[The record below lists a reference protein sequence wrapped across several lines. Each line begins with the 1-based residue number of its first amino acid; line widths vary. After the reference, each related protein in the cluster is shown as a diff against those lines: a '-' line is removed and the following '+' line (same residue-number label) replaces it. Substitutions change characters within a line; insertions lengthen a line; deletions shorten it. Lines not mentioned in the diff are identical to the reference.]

1 MWVLLPDI
9 LLNSGLFFDV
19 RTPMESKTY
28 NILMYSHDTYGL
40 GHIRR
45 TMAIAR
51 NLVGPEVNIL
61 IVTGSP
67 IVGRY
72 TMPKG
77 IDFVRM
83 PGMIKKTNVIY
94 VPHSIKVDPKVAI
107 SIRKNIILSTA
118 KAFKPDLFIVDKVPT
133 GLKSEVMPTLKWIRK
148 KLPCSRVVL
157 GLRDVLDSA
166 ESTQADWKRKKFPE
180 VLRELYSEIWVYGD
194 RDLYDPVTEY
204 AFPEDIAQKTVYTGY
219 IPRKVFCRRKSTRK
233 HKQVMVTIGG
243 GGDGYIVLDN
253 YLKMLETN
261 GTVDFKTLMI
271 TGPFLS
277 PDKLDELADRARA
290 LKVQIKP
297 FVRNMEKRMAGAD
310 AVVSMGGYN
319 TMCEILSLKKP
330 ALIIPRDNPR
340 LEQLIRAQVFNR
352 RGLCEYIEWGKVTPQ
367 TMREKINCL
376 LENPE
381 PYIAE
386 LKTFNMTGL
395 EVMSE
400 RLQYF
405 RENCP

>member
-1 MWVLLPDI
+1 MK
-9 LLNSGLFFDV
+9 
-19 RTPMESKTY
+19 SKAY

-51 NLVGPEVNIL
+51 DLVGPEVNIL

-83 PGMIKKTNVIY
+83 PGMIKKTNAIY
-94 VPHSIKVDPKVAI
+94 VPHSIKVDPKIAI
-107 SIRKNIILSTA
+107 AIRKNIILSTT
-118 KAFKPDLFIVDKVPT
+118 KAFKPDLFVVDKVPT
-133 GLKSEVMPTLKWIRK
+133 GLKGEALPTLKWIRK
-148 KLPCSRVVL
+148 HLPCSRVVL
-157 GLRDVLDSA
+157 GLRDILDSA
-166 ESTQADWKRKKFPE
+166 ESTQADWARKNFPE
-180 VLRELYSEIWVYGD
+180 VLRELYSEIWVYGY
-194 RDLYDPVTEY
+194 RAMYDPIIEY
-204 AFPEDIAQKTVYTGY
+204 AFPDDIAEKTVFTGY
-219 IPRKVFCRRKSTRK
+219 IPRKVPTTRRTKRK
-233 HKQVMVTIGG
+233 HKLVVVTIGG
-243 GGDGYIVLDN
+243 GGDGYTVLDN

-277 PDKLDELADRARA
+277 PDRLDELADRARA

-297 FVRNMEKRMAGAD
+297 FVRNMEKRMAKAD
-310 AVVSMGGYN
+310 VVVSMGGYN

-340 LEQLIRAQVFNR
+340 QEQLIRAKVFKK
-352 RGLCEYIEWGKVTPQ
+352 RGLCEYIKWDDVSPETI
-367 TMREKINCL
+367 REKVNSL
-376 LENPE
+376 LDNPT
-381 PYIAE
+381 PYTSE
-386 LKTFNMTGL
+386 LETFAMTGL
-395 EVMSE
+395 EVMRE
-400 RLQYF
+400 RLEYF

>member
-1 MWVLLPDI
+1 MD
-9 LLNSGLFFDV
+9 
-19 RTPMESKTY
+19 KKAY

-72 TMPKG
+72 TMPRG
-77 IDFVRM
+77 IDFVRI

-94 VPHSIKVDPKVAI
+94 VPHSIKVDPKIAI
-107 SIRKNIILSTA
+107 SIRKNIISATA

-133 GLKSEVMPTLKWIRK
+133 GLKGEVMPTLKWIRK
-148 KLPCSRVVL
+148 HLPCTRVVL
-157 GLRDVLDSA
+157 GLRDVLDDA
-166 ESTQADWKRKKFPE
+166 ESTIADWKRKKFID
-180 VLRELYSEIWVYGD
+180 VLRDLYSEIWVYGEKD
-194 RDLYDPVTEY
+194 MYDPVTEY
-204 AFPEDIAQKTVYTGY
+204 AFPEDIAKKTVFTGY
-219 IPRKVFCRRKSTRK
+219 IPRKAPRTRK
-233 HKQVMVTIGG
+233 VKRKHQQVVVTIGG
-243 GGDGYIVLDN
+243 GGDGYHVLDN

-277 PDKLDELADRARA
+277 PDRLDELADRARA

-297 FVRNMEKRMAGAD
+297 FVRNMEKRMAKAD
-310 AVVSMGGYN
+310 LVVSMGGYN

-340 LEQLIRAQVFNR
+340 QEQLIRARVFR
-352 RGLCEYIEWGKVTPQ
+352 DRGLCDFIQWDQVSPE
-367 TMREKINCL
+367 TMREKVNAL
-376 LENPE
+376 LADPQVHLS
-381 PYIAE
+381 E
-386 LKTFNMTGL
+386 LDSFDMTGL
-395 EVMSE
+395 EIMSQ
-400 RLQYF
+400 RLDYF
-405 RENCP
+405 RENCS

>member
-1 MWVLLPDI
+1 
-9 LLNSGLFFDV
+9 
-19 RTPMESKTY
+19 MESHNY

-72 TMPKG
+72 SFPKG

-94 VPHSIKVDPKVAI
+94 VPHSIKVDPKIAI

-118 KAFKPDLFIVDKVPT
+118 KAFKPDLFVVDKVPT
-133 GLKSEVMPTLKWIRK
+133 GLKGEVLPTLKWMNK

-157 GLRDVLDSA
+157 GLRDILDDA
-166 ESTQADWKRKKFPE
+166 ASTRADWKRKKFPE
-180 VLRELYSEIWVYGD
+180 VLRELYSEIWVYGTKEM
-194 RDLYDPVTEY
+194 YDPITEY
-204 AFPEDIAQKTVYTGY
+204 AFPTDIAAKTVFTGY
-219 IPRKVFCRRKSTRK
+219 IPRMIPTARKAKRK
-233 HKQVMVTIGG
+233 HKQVVVTIGG
-243 GGDGYIVLDN
+243 GGDGYTVLDT
-253 YLKMLETN
+253 YLRMLETN

-277 PDKLDELADRARA
+277 PERLDELADRARA

-297 FVRNMEKRMAGAD
+297 FVRNMEKRMAKAD
-310 AVVSMGGYN
+310 LVVSMGGYN

-340 LEQLIRAQVFNR
+340 QEQLLRAEAFKK
-352 RGLCEYIEWGKVTPQ
+352 RGLCDYIEWGRVTPE
-367 TMREKINCL
+367 TMREKINAL
-376 LENPE
+376 LADPA
-381 PYIAE
+381 PYTAE
-386 LKTFNMTGL
+386 LDSFPMTGL
-395 EVMSE
+395 DVMRE
-400 RLQYF
+400 RLQFF
-405 RENCP
+405 RENC

>member
-1 MWVLLPDI
+1 
-9 LLNSGLFFDV
+9 
-19 RTPMESKTY
+19 MESKAY

-51 NLVGPEVNIL
+51 NLVAQDVNIL

-83 PGMIKKTNVIY
+83 PGMIKKTNAIY
-94 VPHSIKVDPKVAI
+94 VPHSIKVDPKIAI
-107 SIRKNIILSTA
+107 SIRKNIISATA
-118 KAFKPDLFIVDKVPT
+118 KAFKPDLFVVDKVPT
-133 GLKSEVMPTLKWIRK
+133 GLKGEVLPTLKWIK
-148 KLPCSRVVL
+148 KNLPCTRVVL
-157 GLRDVLDSA
+157 GLRDILDDA
-166 ESTQADWKRKKFPE
+166 ESTRADWKRKQFPE
-180 VLRELYSEIWVYGD
+180 VLRDLYSEIWVYGYKAM
-194 RDLYDPVTEY
+194 YDPITEY
-204 AFPEDIAQKTVYTGY
+204 AFPDDIAEKTVFTGY
-219 IPRKVFCRRKSTRK
+219 IPRKAPRTRKVRRK
-233 HKQVMVTIGG
+233 HKQVVVTIGG
-243 GGDGYIVLDN
+243 GGDGYNVLDT

-277 PDKLDELADRARA
+277 PERLDELADRARA

-297 FVRNMEKRMAGAD
+297 FVRNMEKRMAKAD
-310 AVVSMGGYN
+310 LVVSMGGYN

-340 LEQLIRAQVFNR
+340 QEQLIRAKVFKK
-352 RGLCEYIEWGKVTPQ
+352 RGLCDFIKWGEVTPE
-367 TMREKINCL
+367 TMRKKINGL
-376 LENPE
+376 LENPT
-381 PYIAE
+381 PYTAE
-386 LKTFNMTGL
+386 LETFAMTGL
-395 EVMSE
+395 EVMRE
-400 RLQYF
+400 RLEYF
-405 RENCP
+405 REHCFSEEVSEENSERDSS